1 MNTAIPGANANAS
14 TGEEFRDDLR
24 APGSGNAAARRVLSA
39 AELAP
44 LTKLNNTR
52 GLLAVAQTFAFIGL
66 AVTTGGAL
74 WPSPWV
80 VMCVVFI
87 GVQQHGMFIL
97 AHEAAHYRLHSN
109 RTLNDALGRLI
120 GMAGG
125 VSMCTY
131 RVTHRLHHNN
141 LYGPEDP
148 DTAIHGGYPRG
159 VAYLWKKLVQD
170 LAGINAWK
178 TYAYFFGAPALN
190 EATNRAARPLDD
202 TSPQLRAAARAD
214 RWGVV
219 AWHIAAPVFAWA
231 VFGLAGL
238 GFYALLWLLPML
250 TVLQPI
256 LRLRAVCE
264 HGAVTDLASPL
275 TAARTTLTAG
285 SRSGRSS
292 DALLNALGRVLLF
305 PHHVNYHVEH
315 HLYPAVPHYHL
326 PALHR
331 ALQQRGALGGAEVR
345 DLRDTFGRVF
355 APRRPR
361 AAPLSSAHSV
371 QESP

>member
-1 MNTAIPGANANAS
+1 MNAVSAR
-14 TGEEFRDDLR
+14 GEEFRDDTR
-24 APGSGNAAARRVLSA
+24 APGSGNVAARRVLTA
-39 AELAP
+39 ADLAP
-44 LTKLNNTR
+44 LTTLR
-52 GLLAVAQTFAFIGL
+52 DGRSMFAVATTLGL
-66 AVTTGGAL
+66 IAAAIACGVAVG
-74 WPSPWV
+74 PSPWLV
-80 VMCVVFI
+80 LPVLVI
-87 GVQQHGMFIL
+87 GVQQHALFIL

-109 RTLNDALGRLI
+109 RTVNDALGRFI
-120 GMAGG
+120 GMVGG

-159 VAYLWKKLVQD
+159 VAYLWKKLLQD
-170 LAGINAWK
+170 LAGLNAWK

-190 EATNRAARPLDD
+190 EATQTAARPLDD
-202 TSPQLRAAARAD
+202 TSPALRAAARRD

-219 AWHIAAPVFAWA
+219 ALHLALPAVSALAWGGQ
-231 VFGLAGL
+231 GLLIYG
-238 GFYALLWLLPML
+238 LLWLLPWL

-264 HGAVTDLASPL
+264 HGAVRDLSSPL
-275 TAARTTLTAG
+275 TAARTTLTRG
-285 SRSGRSS
+285 SRSGLVA

-305 PHHVNYHVEH
+305 PHHVNHHVEH

-326 PALHR
+326 PALH
-331 ALQQRGALGGAEVR
+331 ALLQARGALNGAEVR
-345 DLRDTFGRVF
+345 DLRDTLGQVF

-361 AAPLSSAHSV
+361 L
-371 QESP
+371 QENTA